1 MKTIQLFGAAL
12 LASALSVSSVWA
24 ADSYQVTGPVLSVT
38 DKAIVV
44 QKGDEK
50 WEVAKDAATQVKG
63 GEIKV
68 GSKVTVKYKMTAVT
82 VEVKD
87 AKK

>member
-1 MKTIQLFGAAL
+1 MKLAHL
-12 LASALSVSSVWA
+12 LAAAFIASSLVASSVWA
-24 ADSYQVTGPVLSVT
+24 GDTYQVTGPVVSVT
-38 DKAIVV
+38 DTTIVV

-50 WEVAKDAATQVKG
+50 WEIARDASTQVKG
-63 GEIKV
+63 GEIKA
-68 GSKVTVKYKMTAVT
+68 GAKITVKYRMTAVT